1 MSEELQEK
9 CSVDTLLQKVGR
21 MMTVFQKRGKEVV
34 NSTRTGLTALGL
46 SLLWA
51 ALAVPAVGQ
60 VPSFLA
66 GRLSERNLFT
76 QMGSLLEQGDL
87 AGAETFLREN
97 VQALGEELQEIL
109 DDVDR
114 GFDELGRQK
123 ARNDILQQGFRQ
135 MEVDL
140 AKSEKVFQL
149 YSDLTGQ
156 PNYLVRFQAKRLR
169 IKGAEHTNHADF
181 LWDSLEYERALQ
193 EYAEAIRALQ
203 EAIPLAQSVK
213 DHKLLESCLN
223 NIGYAAIYSGDH
235 ADGLSKFSEA
245 LEVAEERGDPIHQ
258 GQYLLNLGTF
268 YLYVGQPEDSL
279 RYSLRAVEVIQKI
292 GRRTWEANALL
303 NLGSSYL
310 VMNQNEQA
318 LSYFQKA
325 LQKSQEANDRR
336 SHGRALYN
344 LALITARSEEW
355 EGASDLMA
363 QALQWYQDNEE
374 VYARAERT
382 VLRYHG
388 LSFLSSTHRRL
399 NNREEAAQYARA
411 LTDLSAQDSSKLAA
425 YLADPHLNFYKWQD
439 FRDRKSRET
448 GRF

>member
-1 MSEELQEK
+1 VS
-9 CSVDTLLQKVGR
+9 
-21 MMTVFQKRGKEVV
+21 
-34 NSTRTGLTALGL
+34 STRTGLAALGL
-46 SLLWA
+46 SLLWVA
-51 ALAVPAVGQ
+51 FAVPAAGQ

-87 AGAETFLREN
+87 AGAEAFLREN

-123 ARNDILQQGFRQ
+123 ARNDIMQQGFRQ
-135 MEVDL
+135 IEVDL
-140 AKSEKVFQL
+140 AKSEMVFQL
-149 YSDLTGQ
+149 YSELTGQ
-156 PNYLVRFQAKRLR
+156 GNYLARFQAKRLR

-181 LWDSLEYERALQ
+181 LWDSLEYEQALQ

-355 EGASDLMA
+355 EGAADLMA
-363 QALQWYQDNEE
+363 QALGWYQDNEE

-399 NNREEAAQYARA
+399 NNREKAAQYTRELA
-411 LTDLSAQDSSKLAA
+411 DLSAQDSSKLAA

-439 FRDRKSRET
+439 FRDRKNRET

>member
-1 MSEELQEK
+1 M
-9 CSVDTLLQKVGR
+9 
-21 MMTVFQKRGKEVV
+21 
-34 NSTRTGLTALGL
+34 NSTKTGLTALVL
-46 SLLWA
+46 SFVWA
-51 ALAVPAVGQ
+51 TFAVPAAGQ
-60 VPSFLA
+60 VPSPLA
-66 GRLSERNLFT
+66 ERLSKRDLFT
-76 QMGSLLEQGDL
+76 QMGSLMEQEDQ

-109 DDVDR
+109 NDVDR

-123 ARNDILQQGFRQ
+123 SRNDILEQRFRQ
-135 MEVDL
+135 FEVDL
-140 AKSEKVFQL
+140 AKSERVFQL

-156 PNYLVRFQAKRLR
+156 RNYLVRFQAKRLR

-181 LWDSLEYERALQ
+181 LWDNLEYEQALE
-193 EYAEAIRALQ
+193 EYAEAIRVLQ

-245 LEVAEERGDPIHQ
+245 LEFAEERGDPIHQ

-279 RYSLRAVEVIQKI
+279 RYSLRALEVIEKI

-303 NLGSSYL
+303 NLGSAYLVTNQTEQAHSYL
-310 VMNQNEQA
+310 
-318 LSYFQKA
+318 QKA
-325 LQKSQEANDRR
+325 LQKAQEANDRR
-336 SHGRALYN
+336 SHGRTLYN

-355 EGASDLMA
+355 EGAADLMA
-363 QALQWYQDNEE
+363 QAIEWYQDHEE

-399 NNREEAAQYARA
+399 NNREKSEQYTRA
-411 LTDLSAQDSSKLAA
+411 LRDLSTQDPKKLAA

-439 FRDRKSRET
+439 FRDRKNPET